1 MKSQQDIQNVNP
13 PINNPHLQ
21 KKETINLKTFKLI
34 CPKCKGNVT
43 EHHADDVQTW
53 YVCTKNPQHLT
64 TSPIKKELD
73 EIEQFQEYFC
83 ANIGKALAEKKTK
96 EAAFKEELEGLALN
110 PQIEQLLLDE
120 VHRTVSSH
128 DDHII
133 KAIFYAGIS
142 AYISPLNVAL
152 KCESGSGKTYS
163 TTQTIKFLPPE
174 NVLLIGNGIR
184 KTPDGRNFDDIP
196 EPQKPRR
203 EYEPD
208 PEVYRQL
215 LKNYEEEKKAYNKLK
230 EESIYEVDLH
240 NKILVFLESVNLE
253 TFKMLKPT
261 MSHDDEYINHKYV
274 DDKGKVHT
282 TRLYGFPTAIFNS
295 LDNEYFSEFATRT
308 LTLTPTTTPSKITAS
323 MQISNNKSS
332 FPWEYQ
338 NITHNKHLIHEYIR
352 QIRDTITKQKL
363 RAVNPFPHIK
373 ELFSQNAVRDMRDF
387 NKFLELLPSHA
398 AFKLYQ
404 RPIITVENQKYIVAT
419 VQDVLDAKTLFD
431 SVSETTK
438 TGTEQ
443 RIINF
448 YNQFVKRKVNGATVN
463 TLTDEYN
470 KANREH
476 KTTRTIQR
484 WLNRLAEI
492 EYVDPREGETVG
504 SRAITYYPL
513 KGTTNETGQSDIRQ
527 ALDNTEMAKELRRF
541 CEKDFELWLNQLQT
555 TQPAI
560 RCEVLSIDG
569 TSREIT
575 IEEFKQKVLEIIDLS
590 CRQIENKPN
599 SAPVEQN
606 APESDDNTKCPVD
619 VKCQIASSEVVQ

>member
-1 MKSQQDIQNVNP
+1 MSTQTTVQYTNIVYP
-13 PINNPHLQ
+13 P
-21 KKETINLKTFKLI
+21 KEQENKDVKQLRSFRYL
-34 CPKCKGNVT
+34 CPKCKEPVK
-43 EHHADDVQTW
+43 EHHEDDVQTW
-53 YVCTKNPQHLT
+53 YICTNNPEHLT
-64 TSPIKKELD
+64 AAPIKKELD
-73 EIEQFQEYFC
+73 EIEQYQEYFC
-83 ANIGKALAEKKTK
+83 ANIGKALAEKKAK
-96 EAAFKEELEGLALN
+96 ETAFKEELKQLALN
-110 PQIEQLLLDE
+110 PDIEQFILNE
-120 VHRTVSSH
+120 IHRTVSSH

-174 NVLLIGNGIR
+174 NVLLIGSQSPKVISHENGIR

-208 PEVYRQL
+208 LEVYRQL
-215 LKNYEEEKKAYNKLK
+215 QRNYEEEKKAYDKLK

-282 TRLYGFPTAIFNS
+282 ARLYGFPTAIFNS
-295 LDNEYFSEFATRT
+295 LDNEYVSEFATRT

-338 NITHNKHLIHEYIR
+338 NITHNKHLIHKYTC
-352 QIRDTITKQKL
+352 QIRDTLTEQKL
-363 RAVNPFPHIK
+363 CAVNPFPHIR

-387 NKFLELLPSHA
+387 NKFLELLPAHA

-404 RPIITVENQKYIVAT
+404 HPIITVENQKYIVAT

-448 YNQFVKRKVNGATVN
+448 YNQFVKRKVNGA
-463 TLTDEYN
+463 
-470 KANREH
+470 
-476 KTTRTIQR
+476 I
-484 WLNRLAEI
+484 
-492 EYVDPREGETVG
+492 P
-504 SRAITYYPL
+504 
-513 KGTTNETGQSDIRQ
+513 
-527 ALDNTEMAKELRRF
+527 
-541 CEKDFELWLNQLQT
+541 
-555 TQPAI
+555 
-560 RCEVLSIDG
+560 
-569 TSREIT
+569 
-575 IEEFKQKVLEIIDLS
+575 
-590 CRQIENKPN
+590 
-599 SAPVEQN
+599 
-606 APESDDNTKCPVD
+606 
-619 VKCQIASSEVVQ
+619 